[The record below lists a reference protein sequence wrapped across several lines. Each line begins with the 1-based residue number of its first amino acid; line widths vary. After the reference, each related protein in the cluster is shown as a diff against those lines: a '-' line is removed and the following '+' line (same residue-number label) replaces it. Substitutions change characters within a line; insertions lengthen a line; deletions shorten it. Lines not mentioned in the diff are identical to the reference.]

1 MRQQPEVDG
10 TAARPSAAAVAAAGE
25 LADAEASGGRGSI
38 GARGDGA
45 VVTYDGEQN
54 ALGERGDDQQAA
66 ATTEPGACS
75 METEQHGAT
84 HGAYRALVGGA
95 GAARGA
101 TGDDAQQRE
110 LTARLPALAH
120 AAAASSAT
128 LAQEEQTGGGDGRTA
143 VRAGRRRRAG
153 RARQTSR
160 GWRAGRTARTAW
172 TSWRR
177 SWLV

>member
-25 LADAEASGGRGSI
+25 MADAEASGGRGSI

-75 METEQHGAT
+75 MGTEQHGAT

-110 LTARLPALAH
+110 LTARLPAPAH
-120 AAAASSAT
+120 AATASSAT
-128 LAQEEQTGGGDGRTA
+128 LAQEEITGGGDGRTA
-143 VRAGRRRRAG
+143 VRAGAAQTG
-153 RARQTSR
+153 GTCSADVARMENGANGADCPS
-160 GWRAGRTARTAW
+160 GKHN
-172 TSWRR
+172 
-177 SWLV
+177 